1 MTTLQKLL
9 TLRETSLFFSM
20 KMIADKSGLTY
31 GVLYRHISHQIEFDE
46 RQGIAIVNAVREI
59 LSDMQKA
66 VKGVL
71 DGK

>member
-9 TLRETSLFFSM
+9 TLRETNLFSM
-20 KMIADKSGLTY
+20 KMIAEKSGLTY

-46 RQGIAIVNAVREI
+46 KQGIAIVSAVREI

-66 VKGVL
+66 VKEVL